1 MDILIFTFAV
11 QKNKVFQVQFYLN
24 MKHSIFAL
32 FALTLL
38 TLASCQNTPSGSAS
52 GTIPENI
59 SNATPAA
66 DPKLLAEQ
74 ILTDMLAARKEA
86 KNYAPAHE
94 QTFELIKSMK
104 MSYASQGDAEK
115 EHIKKLVDDA
125 MLFYQSFQ
133 TYKTTADNLDSIS
146 TQLLSH
152 RLNLEVAQQE
162 YVVARKQLQEAGS
175 SLKSDHEKMLAVKSE
190 WERDFPGLGKK

>member
-1 MDILIFTFAV
+1 
-11 QKNKVFQVQFYLN
+11 
-24 MKHSIFAL
+24 
-32 FALTLL
+32 
-38 TLASCQNTPSGSAS
+38 
-52 GTIPENI
+52 
-59 SNATPAA
+59 
-66 DPKLLAEQ
+66 
-74 ILTDMLAARKEA
+74 MLAARKEA